1 MGWGAAV
8 AAIFTALLPL
18 IQKWLAMQVEKK
30 EAIDVA
36 NIQRERKALQ
46 KTDGS
51 IDAVVAD
58 QHDRV
63 QRILGGS

>member
-1 MGWGAAV
+1 MGWGAVV

-18 IQKWLAMQVEKK
+18 IQKWLALQVEKK
-30 EAIDVA
+30 ENSDVT
-36 NIQRERKALQ
+36 NIQKERRALQ
-46 KTDGS
+46 KDDGS
-51 IDAVVAD
+51 IDAIVAE

>member
-8 AAIFTALLPL
+8 AALLTALLPL
-18 IQKWLAMQVEKK
+18 IQKWLAMQAEKK
-30 EAIDVA
+30 ETIDVA
-36 NIQRERKALQ
+36 NIQLARKALQ

-51 IDAVVAD
+51 IDAVVAE

-63 QRILGGS
+63 QRALSGS